1 MRAKY
6 ALRIGQNKST
16 LSGKQ
21 YSFNVPPE
29 IGEELEAAR
38 LTKFAIEVDADGI
51 HYRPVREDETIHK
64 GLRALISKA

>member
-6 ALRIGQNKST
+6 RLRIGRNKTT

-29 IGEELEAAR
+29 IGEELEQAR
-38 LTKFAIEVDADGI
+38 LTQFAIEVDADGI
-51 HYRPVREDETIHK
+51 HYRPINETEAIHK